1 MTLNKIA
8 NSLILFCAA
17 SLLMAEDITILHL
30 GDQETWLLS
39 AQGNLRDDA
48 NQSISYYGGID
59 RLAAVITRARNE
71 AAAANRFV
79 LTLNAGD
86 SFLPGPR
93 LNASFDNLANAYPA
107 DGGQDFYDAIANR
120 YIGFD
125 AIIFGNHEFDLG
137 PDIAARF
144 AEVSGCTYLSMN
156 LNFQG
161 TPAFAALEAAGK
173 VGASKIVT
181 TPAGHKIGII
191 GVTTPLLPYISS
203 PGAITM
209 TAGFSPNNTE
219 QQNLQALLP
228 HIQDEINYLRMQEG
242 VHMVIIV
249 SHLQNA
255 NNEIKT
261 MIPGLTG
268 VDLVISGGGHELMT
282 DPDDL
287 LISGGVAP
295 SFTTHPIYAK
305 DASAKDIPLVTGHF
319 GNRYVGVVEL
329 SIDSVTGVSPIT
341 NTRMLRV
348 SGRSTDAD
356 RVQGDS
362 TLYSSIVQPILSYIA
377 ALNAKVIGT
386 TSVKLNGARGT
397 TGTPG
402 NYKPGV
408 RNAETNLGNLVADA
422 LRFAGEADVAIQ
434 NGGGVRADINGPGN
448 VSVGDTFNVL
458 PFTNL
463 VKTARSVNAT
473 QLKAILEHAYGGANT
488 TPDGRQE
495 GRFAQIS
502 GMKVWYNSTQ
512 PSGSR
517 VRRVVLDNGTVL
529 VDNYAVIDTT
539 STFSLA
545 TIDFLAN
552 GGDGYPFA
560 ANGFVF
566 ENATYSITYQEALV
580 EYIATPKEMGG
591 LQRASDADGHEITMN
606 MYGVE
611 NPFDM
616 HGRLIDDAVAVAA
629 PGQTFTGN
637 MSRNRIRGTA
647 NDDTIDGRGGAD
659 LLWGAEGGDTF
670 VYTSIL
676 DGADTIMDF
685 TPYADKL
692 DVRQLLTSLNYNQGK
707 PFADGYLGVR
717 DSVGGVVVTID
728 SDGKKGRRGPRVLCV
743 LRGLTASQIATA
755 RDFLY

>member
-1 MTLNKIA
+1 MKI
-8 NSLILFCAA
+8 NHITQLFLLCAG
-17 SLLMAEDITILHL
+17 SMLHAEDITILHV
-30 GDQETWLLS
+30 GDQESWLLS

-48 NQSISYYGGID
+48 GQSISYYGGID
-59 RLAAVITRARNE
+59 RLASVIARARDE
-71 AAAANRFV
+71 ATTANRFV

-93 LNASFDNLANAYPA
+93 LTASLDNLASAYPA

-120 YIGFD
+120 HIGFD

-144 AEVSGCTYLSMN
+144 ADVSESTYLSMN

-173 VGASKIVT
+173 IGASKIIS

-203 PGAITM
+203 PGAITL
-209 TAGFSPNNTE
+209 TADFSSANTE
-219 QQNLQALLP
+219 QQNLVAMLP
-228 HIQDEINYLRMQEG
+228 HIQGEIDFLRSVEG
-242 VHMVIIV
+242 VHLVIII

-255 NNEIKT
+255 NNEINT

-282 DPDDL
+282 DADDL

-295 SFTTHPIYAK
+295 TFTTHPIYVM
-305 DASAKDIPLVTGHF
+305 DASATEVPLVTGHF

-329 SIDSVTGVSPIT
+329 SIDSVTGVSPIS
-341 NTRMLRV
+341 NTRMVRV
-348 SGRSTDAD
+348 TGRSTDAD
-356 RVQGDS
+356 RVDGDS
-362 TLYSSIVQPILSYIA
+362 TLYASIVQPILTYIS
-377 ALNAKVIGT
+377 ALNAQIIGT
-386 TSVKLNGARGT
+386 TAVKLNGARGT

-402 NYKPGV
+402 NYTEGQ

-422 LRFAGEADVAIQ
+422 LRFAGEADIAIQ

-488 TPDGRQE
+488 TPDGKQE
-495 GRFAQIS
+495 GRFGQIS

-512 PSGSR
+512 PSGNR
-517 VRRVVLDNGTVL
+517 IRRVVLDNGTVL
-529 VDNYAVIDTT
+529 VDNYAVVDTT
-539 STFSLA
+539 STFALA

-552 GGDGYPFA
+552 GGDGYPYA
-560 ANGFVF
+560 ANGIVF
-566 ENATYSITYQEALV
+566 ENATYSITYQEALA
-580 EYIATPKEMGG
+580 EFIETPKAMGG
-591 LQRASDADGHEITMN
+591 LGRASAADGDEITTN

-611 NPFDM
+611 NAFDM

-629 PGQTFTGN
+629 PGQTFTGT
-637 MSRNRIRGTA
+637 MARNRIRGTA
-647 NDDTIDGRGGAD
+647 NDDTINGRGGPD
-659 LLWGAEGGDTF
+659 ILWGAEGGDTF
-670 VYTSIL
+670 VYASIL
-676 DGADTIMDF
+676 DGSDTIMDF

-692 DVRQLLTSLNYNQGK
+692 DVRQLLTSFGYNQGK
-707 PFADGYLGVR
+707 PFADGYLSVR
-717 DSVGGVVVTID
+717 DGVGGAVVTMD
-728 SDGKKGRRGPRVLCV
+728 SDGKGRRGARVLCV
-743 LRGLTASQIATA
+743 LRGLTAAQIVPA